1 MEDITNLTVNG
12 TVAWFN
18 ESCEDSLVVMS
29 LNGPDRAIS
38 ATKEFC
44 LNSGAAAHGDYNSL
58 LEIDGNGMPILFL
71 GTTQSWQAGHHK
83 IIRFDS
89 DLNPDYEETV
99 ICNNDPTCTN
109 LLDWDDV
116 AFDPLGNML
125 VYHYTHQC
133 NLYWNGSYMGRTSS
147 NCNYQSHFFMEQVGH
162 TIDGETLVEGEPSTL
177 WGVMGLSAM
186 GATCT
191 QGSSYCAEYLDS
203 WESSG
208 LPDGLD
214 IDPSMESSM
223 DRRPPNLS
231 ESSFTLWMNDTIL
244 GATRST
250 YPFPYSTVGQ
260 QYPTTRRHSYWKG
273 GWRYPDFPFSGRGG
287 NPQLDFCP

>member
-1 MEDITNLTVNG
+1 M
-12 TVAWFN
+12 
-18 ESCEDSLVVMS
+18 VMS

-38 ATKEFC
+38 ATREFC

-89 DLNPDYEETV
+89 DLNSDYEETV

-125 VYHYTHQC
+125 VYHYTHNC

-147 NCNYQSHFFMEQVGH
+147 N
-162 TIDGETLVEGEPSTL
+162 LVIIRVT
-177 WGVMGLSAM
+177 
-186 GATCT
+186 
-191 QGSSYCAEYLDS
+191 SSWSRWD
-203 WESSG
+203 
-208 LPDGLD
+208 
-214 IDPSMESSM
+214 
-223 DRRPPNLS
+223 
-231 ESSFTLWMNDTIL
+231 
-244 GATRST
+244 TRST
-250 YPFPYSTVGQ
+250 VRPWSRASPQ
-260 QYPTTRRHSYWKG
+260 PCG
-273 GWRYPDFPFSGRGG
+273 G
-287 NPQLDFCP
+287 